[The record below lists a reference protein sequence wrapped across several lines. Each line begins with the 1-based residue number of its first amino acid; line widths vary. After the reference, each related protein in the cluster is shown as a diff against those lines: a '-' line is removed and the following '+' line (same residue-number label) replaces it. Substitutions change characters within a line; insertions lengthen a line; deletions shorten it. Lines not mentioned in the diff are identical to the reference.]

1 MSQYTTQL
9 LNIVKQMNYPNN
21 NTPIN
26 QQIKNACPFI
36 FDFPYPIFVESYRRT
51 LEEKIIRHYI
61 MKEICCETYAL
72 WKMFLEDKMNLIMP
86 YYNELYK
93 TTLWEFDALTDID
106 LWETYEGSKNNM
118 ENILSKILGNNSS
131 KFNSNDVLSEN
142 TSLKSDYS
150 KDNNGNVNETGNN
163 LSSDLPQA
171 NYAGIDYGTNLNE
184 IENNST
190 STNHETGSN
199 TDSTNRSTNNTSE
212 SITADSLNT
221 ENNTN
226 RKNSEDEVFTRH
238 TSGLAGKFNPAEL
251 LLKYREAIINID
263 QLIINDLHDLFMLVY

>member
-21 NTPIN
+21 NIPIN

-36 FDFPYPIFVESYRRT
+36 FDFEYTIFAESYRRT
-51 LEEKIIRHYI
+51 LEEKILRHYL
-61 MKEICCETYAL
+61 MKEICCETYEL
-72 WKMFLEDKMNLIMP
+72 WKMFLEDKMNIIMP
-86 YYNELYK
+86 YYNDLYK
-93 TTLWEFDALTDID
+93 TTLWEFDALTDTN

-118 ENILSKILGNNSS
+118 ENVLSKILGNNSS
-131 KFNSNDVLSEN
+131 KFNSSDILSEN

-212 SITADSLNT
+212 SITADTLNT

-238 TSGLAGKFNPAEL
+238 TTGLAGKFNPAEL

-263 QLIINDLHDLFMLVY
+263 QLIINDLHDLFMLIY

>member
-26 QQIKNACPFI
+26 QQIKNVCPFI

-61 MKEICCETYAL
+61 MKEICCETYGL

-106 LWETYEGSKNNM
+106 LWETYEGSKNNI
-118 ENILSKILGNNSS
+118 ENVLSKILGNNSS
-131 KFNSNDVLSEN
+131 KFNSSDILSEN

-150 KDNNGNVNETGNN
+150 KDNNGNINETGNN

-171 NYAGIDYGTNLNE
+171 NYAGLDYGTNLNE
-184 IENNST
+184 IENNSS
-190 STNHETGSN
+190 STNHESGSN
-199 TDSTNRSTNNTSE
+199 TDSTNRSTNNNSE
-212 SITADSLNT
+212 SLTSDTLNT

>member
-21 NTPIN
+21 NISIS

-72 WKMFLEDKMNLIMP
+72 WKMFLEDKMNIIMP
-86 YYNELYK
+86 YYNDLYK

-150 KDNNGNVNETGNN
+150 KDNNGNISETGNN

-171 NYAGIDYGTNLNE
+171 NYAGVDYGTNLNE

-190 STNHETGSN
+190 STNHESGSN
-199 TDSTNRSTNNTSE
+199 TDITNRSTNNISE
-212 SITADSLNT
+212 SLTSDTLNT

-226 RKNSEDEVFTRH
+226 RKNSENEVFTRH

-251 LLKYREAIINID
+251 LLKYRKAIINID

>member
-21 NTPIN
+21 NISIS

-72 WKMFLEDKMNLIMP
+72 WKMFLEDKMNIIMP

-131 KFNSNDVLSEN
+131 KFNSNDILSEN

-150 KDNNGNVNETGNN
+150 KDNNGNISETGNN

-171 NYAGIDYGTNLNE
+171 NYAGVDYGTNLNE

-190 STNHETGSN
+190 STNHESGSN
-199 TDSTNRSTNNTSE
+199 TDITNRSTNNNSE
-212 SITADSLNT
+212 SLTSDTLNT

-226 RKNSEDEVFTRH
+226 RKNSENEVFTRH

-263 QLIINDLHDLFMLVY
+263 QLIINDLHDLFMLIY

>member
-21 NTPIN
+21 NIPIN

-36 FDFPYPIFVESYRRT
+36 FDFEYPIFAESYRRT
-51 LEEKIIRHYI
+51 LEEKILRHYL
-61 MKEICCETYAL
+61 MKEICCETYGL

-131 KFNSNDVLSEN
+131 KFNSNDILSEN

-150 KDNNGNVNETGNN
+150 KNNNGNISETGNT

-171 NYAGIDYGTNLNE
+171 NYAGVDYGTNLNE

-190 STNHETGSN
+190 STNHESGSN
-199 TDSTNRSTNNTSE
+199 TDSTNRSTNNNSE
-212 SITADSLNT
+212 SLTSDTLNT